1 VKIIRDK
8 GFESLT
14 IEVKIFTEKSL
25 YHLFEV
31 RKVFIVLTI
40 EEVLLH
46 KKPESLDGV
55 EVR

>member
-14 IEVKIFTEKSL
+14 IEVKIFTKKSL